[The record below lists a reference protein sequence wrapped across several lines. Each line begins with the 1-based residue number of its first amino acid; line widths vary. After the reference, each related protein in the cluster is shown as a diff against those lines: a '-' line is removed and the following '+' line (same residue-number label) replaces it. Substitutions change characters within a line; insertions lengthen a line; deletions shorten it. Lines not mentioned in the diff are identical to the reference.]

1 MTTDWT
7 ARLVAA
13 IDDELA
19 VCTDLRHTLHA
30 APELS
35 GREGPTRDLVL
46 ECLPT
51 PHGATKVAE
60 TGAVVRIGGRGPSV
74 AVRAELDALPI
85 HENTSVS
92 WQSSR
97 PGIMHACGHDVHL
110 AALTALA
117 RAVDVAGGPGP
128 LVAVLQP
135 REESYP
141 SGALEVIESG
151 ALADEE
157 CRAAIGVHIQP
168 TLTVGQIACTPGVIN
183 ASSDEVTLTITGVG
197 GHAAYPHLS
206 QDPVLTLAHVVVA
219 LQSHVSRAVDPMSS
233 VVLSVTMLEAGTA
246 ANVIPGTAV
255 ARGTIRAMNH
265 ADRARALQRVTEISD
280 LVAKANGCTSAVTV
294 TPGEPPLRNDP
305 TLANGT
311 GEMLRGFGFDVAD
324 SLRSAGSDDFSYFS
338 EALPSLMMFVGTGE
352 RGEQLHSSS
361 FLPEDARIRDVA
373 LAMLAGY
380 LSASS
385 QVRKQA
391 DGRTALV

>member
-1 MTTDWT
+1 MNPDWT
-7 ARLVAA
+7 SRLIAA
-13 IDDELA
+13 IEDELT
-19 VCTDLRHTLHA
+19 VCTDLRHTLHK
-30 APELS
+30 APDLS

-46 ECLPT
+46 ERLPT
-51 PHGATKVAE
+51 PHGVTKVAD
-60 TGAVVRIGGRGPSV
+60 TGALVRIGRRGPAV

-85 HENTSVS
+85 IETTAVS

-97 PGIMHACGHDVHL
+97 PGVMHACGHDVHL

-117 RAVDVAGGPGP
+117 RAVDVAGGPSP
-128 LVAVLQP
+128 LLAVLQP

-151 ALADEE
+151 ALADED

-168 TLTVGQIACTPGVIN
+168 TLSTGQIACTPGVIN
-183 ASSDEVTLTITGVG
+183 ASSDEVTLTISGVG

-206 QDPVLTLAHVVVA
+206 NDPVLTLAHVVVA

-265 ADRARALQRVTEISD
+265 TDRARALQRVTEISD
-280 LVAKANGCTSAVTV
+280 LVAKANGCTSSVTV
-294 TPGEPPLRNDP
+294 TAGEPPLRNDP
-305 TLANGT
+305 TLARGT

-338 EALPSLMMFVGTGE
+338 ETLPALMMFVGTGE
-352 RGEQLHSSS
+352 RGEQLHSPS
-361 FLPEDARIRDVA
+361 FLPEDARVRDVA

-380 LSASS
+380 L
-385 QVRKQA
+385 
-391 DGRTALV
+391 TACEDMA